1 MFNTFTEEVKEDEIL
16 GEEGTSEQEKQD
28 EELSFQALY
37 EESLKQIEEGAIVTG
52 TVISINPDTVLVDV
66 GYKSEGEI
74 PIFQFKDPQGNITIE
89 EGDKVEV
96 LVVSRE
102 DDEGIIHISKEK
114 ADKIKAWRE
123 ITKACNEG
131 AVIEGTIVARVKG
144 GMSVDIGGVIA
155 FLPGSQIDIRPIRNM
170 DELVGQS
177 FKFKVLKLNEKRNNI
192 VISRRALLEEEREKK
207 RKELLEKIEEN
218 VVLEG
223 TVKNIT
229 EYGAFIDLDGLD
241 GLLHITDMSWGRI
254 NHPSEIL
261 SIGDTINVKVI
272 KYDHE
277 RQRVSLG
284 LKQLSPDPWEN
295 IEEKYPIGVRIKGKV
310 VSITDYGAFIELEEG
325 VEGMVHVTEM
335 AWGKKLRHPSK
346 IVDLGE
352 MVEIEVI
359 GVDPEK
365 KRISLS
371 MKQLEK
377 DPWQVVEEKYPV
389 GTKIVGRIKT
399 VTNFGVFVGL
409 GEGVDGLV
417 HVSDMSWTKKIRNP
431 ADIYKKGQ
439 EIEAVVLKIDRENER
454 FSLGIKQLEK
464 DPWDEIPDQYRL
476 GDLVKGNV
484 TNVTDFGVF
493 LEIEK
498 GIEGLIHIS
507 ELSDERLEDIRNFSV
522 VGDELEAKIIHL
534 DPRERKIGL
543 SIKALKKEM
552 EKADMD
558 AFLSQ
563 KEEPYRVEED
573 WKQELRDL
581 SKTLDLPD
589 ADRGASEPAGGTED
603 AASGPAETTS
613 DSTEASTE
621 EPADAEGVGDEE
633 SKPAG

>member
-16 GEEGTSEQEKQD
+16 EKEGEEGQEDQ
-28 EELSFQALY
+28 EEISFQALY
-37 EESLKQIEEGAIVTG
+37 EESLKQIEEGAIVSG
-52 TVISINPDTVLVDV
+52 TVISINPDVVLVDV

-74 PIFQFKDPQGNITIE
+74 PISQFKDNQGNLTVK

-102 DDEGIIHISKEK
+102 DDEGIIHLSKEK

-170 DELVGQS
+170 DELVGQR

-207 RKELLEKIEEN
+207 RKELLEKIEEGI
-218 VVLEG
+218 VLDG

-261 SIGDTINVKVI
+261 SIGDTIKVKVI
-272 KYDHE
+272 KYDPE

-284 LKQLSPDPWEN
+284 LKQLTPDPWEN
-295 IEEKYPIGVRIKGKV
+295 IEEKYPIGMRTKGKV

-352 MVEIEVI
+352 MVEVEVI

-377 DPWQVVEEKYPV
+377 DPWEVVQEKYPV

-454 FSLGIKQLEK
+454 FSLGIKQLMPN
-464 DPWDEIPDQYRL
+464 PWDTIDERFPL
-476 GDLVKGNV
+476 GKVVDGVV
-484 TNVTDFGVF
+484 TNLTDFGAFVDIGDD
-493 LEIEK
+493 L
-498 GIEGLIHIS
+498 EGLIHIS
-507 ELSDERLEDIRNFSV
+507 ELSDTKVDKVSDV
-522 VGDELEAKIIHL
+522 VSVGDHVEAVVINLNKA
-534 DPRERKIGL
+534 ERKIGL
-543 SIKALKKEM
+543 SLKARR
-552 EKADMD
+552 AMD
-558 AFLSQ
+558 DHQEYAHTTER
-563 KEEPYRVEED
+563 KEETSSNFGALLKE
-573 WKQELRDL
+573 K
-581 SKTLDLPD
+581 LDEKK
-589 ADRGASEPAGGTED
+589 AAISD
-603 AASGPAETTS
+603 AASAE
-613 DSTEASTE
+613 
-621 EPADAEGVGDEE
+621 
-633 SKPAG
+633 

>member
-1 MFNTFTEEVKEDEIL
+1 MFNAFTEKVEGEEIL
-16 GEEGTSEQEKQD
+16 EKEGEEELNR
-28 EELSFQALY
+28 EESFQALY
-37 EESLKQIEEGAIVTG
+37 EESLKQIEEGAIVSG

-74 PIFQFKDPQGNITIE
+74 PISQFKDNQGNLTVK

-102 DDEGIIHISKEK
+102 DDEGIIHLSKEK

-170 DELVGQS
+170 DELVGQR

-207 RKELLEKIEEN
+207 RKELLEKIEEGI
-218 VVLEG
+218 VLDG

-254 NHPSEIL
+254 NHPSEVL
-261 SIGDTINVKVI
+261 SIGDSVKVKVI
-272 KYDHE
+272 KYDAE

-284 LKQLSPDPWEN
+284 LKQLTPDPWEN
-295 IEEKYPIGVRIKGKV
+295 IEEKYPIGMRTKGKV

-352 MVEIEVI
+352 MVEVEVI

-377 DPWQVVEEKYPV
+377 DPWEVVGEKYPV

-431 ADIYKKGQ
+431 AELYKKGQ

-454 FSLGIKQLEK
+454 FSLGIKQLMPN
-464 DPWDEIPDQYRL
+464 PWDTIDERFPV
-476 GDLVKGNV
+476 GKVVKGVV
-484 TNVTDFGVF
+484 TNLTDFGAFVDIGDD
-493 LEIEK
+493 L
-498 GIEGLIHIS
+498 EGLIHIS
-507 ELSDERLEDIRNFSV
+507 ELSNTKVDKVSDVVN
-522 VGDELEAKIIHL
+522 VGDTVEAVVINLNKA
-534 DPRERKIGL
+534 ERKIGL
-543 SIKALKKEM
+543 SLKARKAMDDTEEYAHYTQKKEETSSNFGALLK
-552 EKADMD
+552 EK
-558 AFLSQ
+558 
-563 KEEPYRVEED
+563 
-573 WKQELRDL
+573 
-581 SKTLDLPD
+581 LDERE
-589 ADRGASEPAGGTED
+589 AAISE
-603 AASGPAETTS
+603 AASN
-613 DSTEASTE
+613 D
-621 EPADAEGVGDEE
+621 
-633 SKPAG
+633 

>member
-1 MFNTFTEEVKEDEIL
+1 MLNTFTEEVKGDEIL
-16 GEEGTSEQEKQD
+16 EKEGEDNHDKVE
-28 EELSFQALY
+28 SFQALY
-37 EESLKQIEEGAIVTG
+37 EESLKQIEEGAIVIG
-52 TVISINPDTVLVDV
+52 TVININPDSVLIDV

-74 PIFQFKDPQGNITIE
+74 PISQFKDNMGNLTIG

-96 LVVSRE
+96 LIVSRE
-102 DDEGIIHISKEK
+102 DDEGIIHLSKDK

-131 AVIEGTIVARVKG
+131 EVIEGTIVARVKG
-144 GMSVDIGGVIA
+144 GMSVDIGVNA

-170 DELVGQS
+170 DELVGKR
-177 FKFKVLKLNEKRNNI
+177 FKFKVIKLNEKRNNI

-207 RKELLEKIEEN
+207 REKLLEKIEEGA
-218 VVLEG
+218 VLKG

-261 SIGDTINVKVI
+261 SIGDTIDVKVI
-272 KYDHE
+272 KYDPE

-295 IEEKYPIGVRIKGKV
+295 IEEKYPIGKRAKGKV

-352 MVEIEVI
+352 IVEVEVI
-359 GVDPEK
+359 GVAPEK

-377 DPWQVVEEKYPV
+377 DPWQLVEEKYPV

-399 VTNFGVFVGL
+399 VTNFGVFLGL
-409 GEGVDGLV
+409 DEGVDGLV

-454 FSLGIKQLEK
+454 FSLGIKQLTPN
-464 DPWDEIPDQYRL
+464 PWDTIDERFPI
-476 GDLVKGNV
+476 GKVVKGVV
-484 TNVTDFGVF
+484 TNLTDFGAFVDIGED
-493 LEIEK
+493 L
-498 GIEGLIHIS
+498 EGLIHIS
-507 ELSDERLEDIRNFSV
+507 ELSNSKVNKVNDVVS
-522 VGDELEAKIIHL
+522 VGDTVEVVVINLNKQ
-534 DPRERKIGL
+534 ERKIGL
-543 SIKALKKEM
+543 SLKAKKAMEEKEDYSHFSEKKDEVSSNFGALLK
-552 EKADMD
+552 EK
-558 AFLSQ
+558 
-563 KEEPYRVEED
+563 
-573 WKQELRDL
+573 
-581 SKTLDLPD
+581 LD
-589 ADRGASEPAGGTED
+589 EK
-603 AASGPAETTS
+603 
-613 DSTEASTE
+613 EASN
-621 EPADAEGVGDEE
+621 P
-633 SKPAG
+633 

>member
-1 MFNTFTEEVKEDEIL
+1 MFNAFTGEIQDNEIL
-16 GEEGTSEQEKQD
+16 GKEGEGETEAD
-28 EELSFQALY
+28 TSFQALY
-37 EESLKQIEEGAIVTG
+37 EESLKQIEEGTIVTG
-52 TVISINPDTVLVDV
+52 TVISINPDSVLVDV

-74 PIFQFKDPQGNITIE
+74 PISQFKDHQGNLTVKE
-89 EGDKVEV
+89 NDKVEV

-102 DDEGIIHISKEK
+102 DDEGVIHLSKDK

-131 AVIEGTIVARVKG
+131 EVIEGTIVARVKG
-144 GMSVDIGGVIA
+144 GMSVDIGVTA
-155 FLPGSQIDIRPIRNM
+155 FLPGSQIDIRPVRNM
-170 DELVGQS
+170 DELIGRT

-207 RKELLEKIEEN
+207 RKELLEKIEEGAI
-218 VVLEG
+218 LEG
-223 TVKNIT
+223 VVKNIT

-261 SIGDTINVKVI
+261 SIGDTLKVKVI
-272 KYDHE
+272 KYDPE

-284 LKQLSPDPWEN
+284 LKQLTPDPWEN
-295 IEEKYPIGVRIKGKV
+295 IEEKYPIGMRTKGKV
-310 VSITDYGAFIELEEG
+310 VSITDYGAFVELEEG

-352 MVEIEVI
+352 IVEVEVI
-359 GVDPEK
+359 GVDPER

-431 ADIYKKGQ
+431 ANIYKKGQ

-454 FSLGIKQLEK
+454 FSLGIKQLLPN
-464 DPWDEIPDQYRL
+464 PWDNIEELYPL
-476 GDLVKGNV
+476 GSVVNGVV
-484 TNVTDFGVF
+484 TNLTDFGAFVDIGND
-493 LEIEK
+493 L
-498 GIEGLIHIS
+498 EGLIHIS
-507 ELSDERLEDIRNFSV
+507 ELSTGKVDKVSDVVS
-522 VGDELEAKIIHL
+522 VGDAVEAVVINLNKT
-534 DPRERKIGL
+534 ERKIGL
-543 SIKALKKEM
+543 SLKAKKDAGVDQGYMQYTEKKAEVNSNFGALLKEKLDEKE
-552 EKADMD
+552 A
-558 AFLSQ
+558 
-563 KEEPYRVEED
+563 
-573 WKQELRDL
+573 
-581 SKTLDLPD
+581 
-589 ADRGASEPAGGTED
+589 
-603 AASGPAETTS
+603 
-613 DSTEASTE
+613 EASK
-621 EPADAEGVGDEE
+621 ASSND
-633 SKPAG
+633 

>member
-1 MFNTFTEEVKEDEIL
+1 MLNTFTEEVKGDEIL
-16 GEEGTSEQEKQD
+16 EKEGENDHDKGE
-28 EELSFQALY
+28 SFQALY

-52 TVISINPDTVLVDV
+52 TVININPDSVLIDV

-74 PIFQFKDPQGNITIE
+74 PISQFKDNMGNLTIG

-102 DDEGIIHISKEK
+102 DDEGIIHLSKDK

-131 AVIEGTIVARVKG
+131 EVIEGTIVARVKG
-144 GMSVDIGGVIA
+144 GMSVDIGVNA

-170 DELVGQS
+170 DELVGKR
-177 FKFKVLKLNEKRNNI
+177 FKFKVIKLNEKRNNI

-207 RKELLEKIEEN
+207 REKLLEKIEEG
-218 VVLEG
+218 VVLKG

-261 SIGDTINVKVI
+261 SIGDTIDVKVI
-272 KYDHE
+272 KYDPE

-295 IEEKYPIGVRIKGKV
+295 IEEKYPIGKRAKGKV

-352 MVEIEVI
+352 IVEVEVI
-359 GVDPEK
+359 GVAPEK

-377 DPWQVVEEKYPV
+377 DPWQLVEEKYPV

-399 VTNFGVFVGL
+399 VTNFGVFLGL
-409 GEGVDGLV
+409 DEGVDGLV

-454 FSLGIKQLEK
+454 FSLGIKQLTPN
-464 DPWDEIPDQYRL
+464 PWDTIDERFPI
-476 GDLVKGNV
+476 GKVVKGVV
-484 TNVTDFGVF
+484 TNLTDFGAFVDIGED
-493 LEIEK
+493 L
-498 GIEGLIHIS
+498 EGLIHIS
-507 ELSDERLEDIRNFSV
+507 ELSNSKVNKVNDVVS
-522 VGDELEAKIIHL
+522 VGDTVEVVVINLNK
-534 DPRERKIGL
+534 PERKIGL
-543 SIKALKKEM
+543 SLKAKKAMEEKEDYSHFSEKKEEVSSNFGALLK
-552 EKADMD
+552 EK
-558 AFLSQ
+558 
-563 KEEPYRVEED
+563 
-573 WKQELRDL
+573 
-581 SKTLDLPD
+581 LD
-589 ADRGASEPAGGTED
+589 EK
-603 AASGPAETTS
+603 
-613 DSTEASTE
+613 EASNPEKTPSE
-621 EPADAEGVGDEE
+621 
-633 SKPAG
+633 

>member
-1 MFNTFTEEVKEDEIL
+1 MLNTFTEEVKGDEIL
-16 GEEGTSEQEKQD
+16 EKEGEDDHDKGE
-28 EELSFQALY
+28 SFQALY

-52 TVISINPDTVLVDV
+52 TVININPDSVLIDV

-74 PIFQFKDPQGNITIE
+74 PISQFKDNVGNLTIG

-96 LVVSRE
+96 LVESRE
-102 DDEGIIHISKEK
+102 DDEGIIHLSKDK
-114 ADKIKAWRE
+114 ADKVKAWRE

-131 AVIEGTIVARVKG
+131 EVIEGTIVARVKG
-144 GMSVDIGGVIA
+144 GVSVDIGVSA

-170 DELVGQS
+170 DELVGKR

-207 RKELLEKIEEN
+207 REELLEKLEEGA
-218 VVLEG
+218 VLNG

-229 EYGAFIDLDGLD
+229 EYGAFIDLNGLD

-261 SIGDTINVKVI
+261 SIGDTIEVKVI
-272 KYDHE
+272 KYDPE

-295 IEEKYPIGVRIKGKV
+295 IEEKYPIGERAKGKV

-352 MVEIEVI
+352 MVEVEVI
-359 GVDPEK
+359 GVAPEK

-371 MKQLEK
+371 IKQLEK
-377 DPWQVVEEKYPV
+377 DPWQLVEEKYPV

-399 VTNFGVFVGL
+399 VTNFGVFLGL
-409 GEGVDGLV
+409 DEGVDGLV

-439 EIEAVVLKIDRENER
+439 EIEAVVLNIDRENER
-454 FSLGIKQLEK
+454 FSLGIKQLTPN
-464 DPWDEIPDQYRL
+464 PWDTIGERFPI
-476 GDLVKGNV
+476 GKVVKGVV
-484 TNVTDFGVF
+484 TNLTDFGAFVDIGED
-493 LEIEK
+493 L
-498 GIEGLIHIS
+498 EGLIHIS
-507 ELSDERLEDIRNFSV
+507 ELSNSKVNKVNDVVS
-522 VGDELEAKIIHL
+522 VGDTVEVVVINLNK
-534 DPRERKIGL
+534 PERKIGL
-543 SIKALKKEM
+543 SLKAKKAMEEKEDYSHFSEKKEEVSSNFGALLK
-552 EKADMD
+552 EK
-558 AFLSQ
+558 
-563 KEEPYRVEED
+563 
-573 WKQELRDL
+573 
-581 SKTLDLPD
+581 LD
-589 ADRGASEPAGGTED
+589 EK
-603 AASGPAETTS
+603 
-613 DSTEASTE
+613 EASNPEKTPSE
-621 EPADAEGVGDEE
+621 
-633 SKPAG
+633 

>member
-1 MFNTFTEEVKEDEIL
+1 MFNTFTEEVEGDEIL
-16 GEEGTSEQEKQD
+16 EKEGEGEQEKQSE

-52 TVISINPDTVLVDV
+52 TVISINPDAVLVDV

-74 PIFQFKDPQGNITIE
+74 PISQFKDNQGNLTVS

-96 LVVSRE
+96 LVESRE
-102 DDEGIIHISKEK
+102 DDEGIIHLSKDK

-170 DELVGQS
+170 DELIGER

-207 RKELLEKIEEN
+207 RKELLEKIEEG
-218 VVLEG
+218 VVLDG

-261 SIGDTINVKVI
+261 SIGDTIKVKVI
-272 KYDHE
+272 KYDPE

-284 LKQLSPDPWEN
+284 LKQLTPDPWEN
-295 IEEKYPIGVRIKGKV
+295 IEEKYPIGMRTKGKV

-352 MVEIEVI
+352 MVEVEVI

-454 FSLGIKQLEK
+454 FSLGIKQLMPN
-464 DPWDEIPDQYRL
+464 PWDTIDEKFPL
-476 GDLVKGNV
+476 GKVVNGV
-484 TNVTDFGVF
+484 ITNLTDFGAFVDIGED
-493 LEIEK
+493 L
-498 GIEGLIHIS
+498 EGLIHIS
-507 ELSDERLEDIRNFSV
+507 ELSDTKVDKVSDV
-522 VGDELEAKIIHL
+522 VSVGDTVEAVVINLNKS
-534 DPRERKIGL
+534 ERKIGL
-543 SIKALKKEM
+543 SLKAKKSM
-552 EKADMD
+552 
-558 AFLSQ
+558 
-563 KEEPYRVEED
+563 
-573 WKQELRDL
+573 
-581 SKTLDLPD
+581 
-589 ADRGASEPAGGTED
+589 
-603 AASGPAETTS
+603 
-613 DSTEASTE
+613 
-621 EPADAEGVGDEE
+621 EE
-633 SKPAG
+633 SKEYTHFTEKKEETSSNFGALLKEKLDEKEAAITEAASAE

>member
-16 GEEGTSEQEKQD
+16 EKEGEDEKD
-28 EELSFQALY
+28 SELSFQALY

-52 TVISINPDTVLVDV
+52 TVISINPDAVLVDV

-74 PIFQFKDPQGNITIE
+74 PISQFKDNQGNLTVS
-89 EGDKVEV
+89 EGEKVEV
-96 LVVSRE
+96 LVESRE
-102 DDEGIIHISKEK
+102 DDEGIIHLSKDK

-170 DELVGQS
+170 DELVGQR
-177 FKFKVLKLNEKRNNI
+177 FTFKVLKLNEKRNNI

-207 RKELLEKIEEN
+207 RKELLEKIEEGI
-218 VVLEG
+218 VLDG
-223 TVKNIT
+223 VVKNIT

-261 SIGDTINVKVI
+261 SIGDVIKVKVI
-272 KYDHE
+272 KYDPE

-284 LKQLSPDPWEN
+284 LKQLTPDPWEN
-295 IEEKYPIGVRIKGKV
+295 IEEKYPIGMRTKGKV

-352 MVEIEVI
+352 MVEVEVI
-359 GVDPEK
+359 GVDPDK

-454 FSLGIKQLEK
+454 FSLGIKQLMPN
-464 DPWDEIPDQYRL
+464 PWDTIDEKFPI
-476 GDLVKGNV
+476 GTVVNGVV
-484 TNVTDFGVF
+484 TNLTDFGAFVDIGDD
-493 LEIEK
+493 L
-498 GIEGLIHIS
+498 EGLIHIS
-507 ELSDERLEDIRNFSV
+507 ELSNSKVEKVSDVVS
-522 VGDELEAKIIHL
+522 VGDTVEAVVINLNKS
-534 DPRERKIGL
+534 ERKIGL
-543 SIKALKKEM
+543 SLKARKAMDDKVEYSHYTEKKE
-552 EKADMD
+552 
-558 AFLSQ
+558 
-563 KEEPYRVEED
+563 
-573 WKQELRDL
+573 
-581 SKTLDLPD
+581 
-589 ADRGASEPAGGTED
+589 
-603 AASGPAETTS
+603 AASSNFGALLKEKLDEKEAAIAEAS
-613 DSTEASTE
+613 STE
-621 EPADAEGVGDEE
+621 
-633 SKPAG
+633 

>member
-454 FSLGIKQLEK
+454 FSLGIKQLLPN
-464 DPWDEIPDQYRL
+464 PWDTIDEKFPI
-476 GDLVKGNV
+476 GKVVNGVV
-484 TNVTDFGVF
+484 TNLTDFGAFVDIGED
-493 LEIEK
+493 L
-498 GIEGLIHIS
+498 EGLIHIS
-507 ELSDERLEDIRNFSV
+507 ELSDTKVDKVSDV
-522 VGDELEAKIIHL
+522 VSVGDAIEAVVINLNKS
-534 DPRERKIGL
+534 ERKIGL
-543 SIKALKKEM
+543 SLKARKSTGE
-552 EKADMD
+552 
-558 AFLSQ
+558 
-563 KEEPYRVEED
+563 
-573 WKQELRDL
+573 KQEYTHVTEKREETSSNFGALL
-581 SKTLDLPD
+581 KEKLDEKE
-589 ADRGASEPAGGTED
+589 AAIAE
-603 AASGPAETTS
+603 AASAE
-613 DSTEASTE
+613 
-621 EPADAEGVGDEE
+621 
-633 SKPAG
+633 

>member
-1 MFNTFTEEVKEDEIL
+1 MFNTFTEEAKGDEIL
-16 GEEGTSEQEKQD
+16 EKEGEGEQEASD
-28 EELSFQALY
+28 EPLDSEESESFEKKEEMSFQALY
-37 EESLKQIEEGAIVTG
+37 EESLKQIEEGAIVSG
-52 TVISINPDTVLVDV
+52 TVISIHPDAVLVDV

-74 PIFQFKDPQGNITIE
+74 PITQFRDSKGELTVK

-96 LVVSRE
+96 LVLSRE
-102 DDEGIIHISKEK
+102 DDEGIIHLSKER

-170 DELVGQS
+170 DELVGQH

-207 RKELLEKIEEN
+207 RKELLERIEEG
-218 VVLEG
+218 VVLDG

-261 SIGDTINVKVI
+261 SIGDQVKVKVI
-272 KYDHE
+272 KFDPE

-284 LKQLSPDPWEN
+284 LKQLTPDPWEN
-295 IEEKYPIGVRIKGKV
+295 IEEKYPIGMRAKGKV

-352 MVEIEVI
+352 MVEVEVI
-359 GVDPEK
+359 GVDPGK

-454 FSLGIKQLEK
+454 FSLGIKQLMPN
-464 DPWDEIPDQYRL
+464 PWDTIDELFPL
-476 GDLVKGNV
+476 GKVVDGVV
-484 TNVTDFGVF
+484 TNLTDFGAFVDIGND
-493 LEIEK
+493 L
-498 GIEGLIHIS
+498 EGLIHIS
-507 ELSDERLEDIRNFSV
+507 ELSDTKVDKVSDV
-522 VGDELEAKIIHL
+522 VSVGDHVEAVVINLNKS
-534 DPRERKIGL
+534 ERKIGL
-543 SIKALKKEM
+543 SLKRKKSMDTPREYSHHAEKKEEVSSNFGALLK
-552 EKADMD
+552 EKLDE
-558 AFLSQ
+558 
-563 KEEPYRVEED
+563 KEAAIAE
-573 WKQELRDL
+573 
-581 SKTLDLPD
+581 
-589 ADRGASEPAGGTED
+589 
-603 AASGPAETTS
+603 AASAE
-613 DSTEASTE
+613 
-621 EPADAEGVGDEE
+621 
-633 SKPAG
+633 